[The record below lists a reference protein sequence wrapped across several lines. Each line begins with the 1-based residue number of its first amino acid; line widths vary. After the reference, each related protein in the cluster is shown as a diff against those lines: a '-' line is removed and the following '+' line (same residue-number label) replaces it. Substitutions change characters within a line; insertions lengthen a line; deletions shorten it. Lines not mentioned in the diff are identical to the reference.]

1 MRTRRLGVAAAL
13 VDGHL
18 HEGDVA
24 VAGERIAEI
33 GLSPAGRGIAAPGF
47 VDLQVNGFAG
57 IDFLTATD
65 DDAWLAASRRLLELG
80 VTAYQPTLIT
90 APREALRSGLRR
102 AARLMRAQAHEPRA
116 QLGARILGVHL
127 EGPFLSPSRAS
138 QTAAQRLARR
148 GDQRRLIRGHPE
160 LEQPP

>member
-90 APREALRSGLRR
+90 APRVADR
-102 AARLMRAQAHEPRA
+102 
-116 QLGARILGVHL
+116 
-127 EGPFLSPSRAS
+127 
-138 QTAAQRLARR
+138 
-148 GDQRRLIRGHPE
+148 
-160 LEQPP
+160 